1 MSSDN
6 TLESI
11 AAETDG
17 SNLYGSID
25 KLNVHGLN
33 LTVPE
38 DAQAIIKPWD
48 ERNDTSRYAE
58 SGVDDQFII
67 HVPFTQNV
75 RVKSVLVKLGRGEAA
90 PRRLRIYAN
99 HATIVDFAE
108 AEDITPHLNISLLQ
122 DETGVTEYPLRS
134 AAFANVYSLS
144 LFFSESVG
152 GESSEVYYL
161 GFRGDNRSQRRDANQ
176 KLVIPAETA
185 ARAPLVD
192 KVSQKTGAQQ
202 PTAR

>member
-6 TLESI
+6 TLESL

-17 SNLYGSID
+17 TNLYGTID
-25 KLNVHGLN
+25 KMNVHGLN

-48 ERNDTSRYAE
+48 ERNDTSRWAE

-75 RVKSVLVKLGRGEAA
+75 RVKSVLVKLGRGEVA
-90 PRRLRIYAN
+90 PRRMRIYAN
-99 HATIVDFAE
+99 HATIVDFAA

-122 DETGVTEYPLRS
+122 DDTGVTEYPLRS
-134 AAFANVYSLS
+134 AAFTNVHALS

-152 GESSEVYYL
+152 GDSSAVYYL
-161 GFRGDNRSQRRDANQ
+161 GFRGDSRSQRRDASQ
-176 KLVIPAETA
+176 KLAIPAETA

-192 KVSQKTGAQQ
+192 KVTQKAGAQQ

>member
-6 TLESI
+6 TLESL

-33 LTVPE
+33 LTIPE

-48 ERNDTSRYAE
+48 QRNDTSQYAE

-75 RVKSVLVKLGRGEAA
+75 RVKSVLVKLGRGEVA

-108 AEDITPHLNISLLQ
+108 AEDVTPHLNISLLE
-122 DETGVTEYPLRS
+122 DETGVAEYPLRS

-152 GESSEVYYL
+152 GDSSEVYYL
-161 GFRGDNRSQRRDANQ
+161 GFRGDNRSQRRDADQ

-185 ARAPLVD
+185 ARAPLID
-192 KVSQKTGAQQ
+192 KVSQKTGVQQ